1 MSDAIKFT
9 KEELEEITQIRDG
22 YTKKVSEFG
31 RVELDILLTTQRLES
46 LAISKETLQKEYVAI
61 QTKEKEL
68 VTKFNKKYG
77 AGTVDIRNGEFTPA
91 KW

>member
-68 VTKFNKKYG
+68 VTKFNEKYG

-91 KW
+91 K